1 MASDRAVGPLF
12 VVGMWRS
19 GTSLL
24 YALLNQH
31 PQIALMYEGELPNLW
46 PLFWVPGLRSSWPVR
61 LEVWNSAFTR
71 HQIDVGSIP
80 TGLIHVKTASEALY
94 QEYARQRGATIWGE
108 KSPSYLDS
116 LISIARTFPNARFIA
131 IWRDPAGICG
141 SVIRAA
147 SSGSYFAR
155 RGMPLR
161 ALLGVHRMKVE
172 CDELRAKGTPVH
184 HIQYEELIR
193 DPASRMM
200 EVCKFLGI
208 PFDPGMASLK
218 GADRSALYG
227 GDHHALVK
235 GNNIVSSSER
245 AEVLSPKFKRKIERY
260 TLFWKQ
266 RYGGEWP
273 AFPRSAGNQAG
284 KPNLVERL
292 VDRALYRLLRG
303 MDLATCLTYCFAPLG
318 LLKAR
323 KDNTARNEA
332 KAEQQQVVRPPQKV

>member
-172 CDELRAKGTPVH
+172 CDELRAKGTPVPSH
-184 HIQYEELIR
+184 PVR
-193 DPASRMM
+193 RTD
-200 EVCKFLGI
+200 
-208 PFDPGMASLK
+208 
-218 GADRSALYG
+218 
-227 GDHHALVK
+227 
-235 GNNIVSSSER
+235 
-245 AEVLSPKFKRKIERY
+245 
-260 TLFWKQ
+260 
-266 RYGGEWP
+266 
-273 AFPRSAGNQAG
+273 PRS
-284 KPNLVERL
+284 R
-292 VDRALYRLLRG
+292 
-303 MDLATCLTYCFAPLG
+303 
-318 LLKAR
+318 
-323 KDNTARNEA
+323 
-332 KAEQQQVVRPPQKV
+332 